1 MKPPVSRHH
10 ACVHVLTLVAAAAA
24 LMAPGCAEEPAAPP
38 TGGPEAAP
46 ATGEDLLKPAIAVN
60 LPEKYNTPDGMDLA
74 ADGSIVLSCPNFNDA
89 SHPAVMLRID
99 KNDQVSEI
107 MVLPVHP
114 ETKHVGPLGVA
125 VGPDGNLY
133 IADNQSGWSETPASR
148 LLRVVMEDGK
158 AVRCETLVE
167 GFVQSNAVCVR
178 DGWVYVT
185 ETKLKPDAVPL
196 VSGVYRFRLTD
207 LDPAKPLKLKPA
219 GDDPHLLTTVE
230 TKNPDR
236 RVGANG
242 MGFDADGNLY
252 FCNFA
257 DAQILKVTFNMEGEM
272 VSQTIFA
279 EGQGMK
285 STDGIKF
292 DPRTGDIYVADFD
305 GNAVHKV
312 DRTGKVTTL
321 AANGNTTGAGGELD
335 TPSEVCLRG
344 RRLYVSNIDLPFR
357 DNQYDAPHTI
367 SVIELPE

>member
-1 MKPPVSRHH
+1 MKPLVYRVL
-10 ACVHVLTLVAAAAA
+10 AFAHVLSAVAVAATLLAA
-24 LMAPGCAEEPAAPP
+24 GCAEEPVTPP
-38 TGGPEAAP
+38 TGAA
-46 ATGEDLLKPAIAVN
+46 ATAGAGLLTPTIAVT

-74 ADGSIVLSCPNFNDA
+74 ADGTIVLSCPNFNDP
-89 SHPAVMLRID
+89 SHPAVMLRVD
-99 KNDQVSEI
+99 KSDQVSEI
-107 MVLPVHP
+107 LVLPVHP

-125 VGPDGNLY
+125 IGPDGHLY
-133 IADNQSGWSETPASR
+133 IADNQSDWAETPSSR
-148 LLRVVMEDGK
+148 LLRVVMDDGK

-167 GFVQSNAVCVR
+167 GFVQSNAVCVH
-178 DGWVYVT
+178 DGCVYVT
-185 ETKLKPDAVPL
+185 ETKLKPDATPL
-196 VSGVYRFRLTD
+196 VSGVYRFRLSD
-207 LDPAKPLKLKPA
+207 LDPAKPLQLKPA

-230 TKNPDR
+230 TKNPNR

-257 DAQILKVTFNMEGEM
+257 DAQILKVTFNMEGA
-272 VSQTIFA
+272 VASQTVFA
-279 EGQGMK
+279 EGQGMT

-292 DPRTGDIYVADFD
+292 DPKTGDIYVADFD

-312 DRTGKVTTL
+312 DGKTGKVTTL
-321 AANGNTTGAGGELD
+321 AKNGNTTGAGGELD

-357 DNQYDAPHTI
+357 DNRYDPPHTI